1 MINLSSYIFATIFAL
16 RSKTAS
22 NISHPRPQPRY
33 ARYDP
38 PLPLMIFHWAALRI
52 PLNALLG
59 RRPRIVN
66 IKKAIEKVF
75 NCVVYLKPSMRVF
88 IKRPLNKRPF
98 YGFQSGSFLS
108 SSFDSSSSS
117 SSSFG
122 GSSCG
127 RELPRTSG

>member
-1 MINLSSYIFATIFAL
+1 MIQSLARQKSSYIFATIFAL

-22 NISHPRPQPRY
+22 NISHPRPQPRPV
-33 ARYDP
+33 RYDP

-75 NCVVYLKPSMRVF
+75 NCVVYLKAFFPIVCMAFNWIVYPSCV
-88 IKRPLNKRPF
+88 KSYSNK
-98 YGFQSGSFLS
+98 
-108 SSFDSSSSS
+108 
-117 SSSFG
+117 
-122 GSSCG
+122 
-127 RELPRTSG
+127 